1 MADIPPRDFDAGLD
15 DAVTSLEAQWA
26 REDALDRHL
35 VRVTLLF
42 LLVLSVAALVLYFIA
57 S

>member
-15 DAVTSLEAQWA
+15 DAVTSLQAQWA